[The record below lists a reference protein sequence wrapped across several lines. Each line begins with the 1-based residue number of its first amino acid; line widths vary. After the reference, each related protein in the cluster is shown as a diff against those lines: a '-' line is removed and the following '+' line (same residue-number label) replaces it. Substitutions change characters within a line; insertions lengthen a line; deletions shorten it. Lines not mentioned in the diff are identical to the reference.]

1 MPNPYFQPQSI
12 APILQEGLR
21 ARAPY
26 LAQPTGGIEAAL
38 PALGKVAE
46 AGFDVSKKR
55 SVLAQQQ
62 AYADYL
68 SKVDSGTATEDDHK
82 TGMIAGLSLG
92 MNPPDLLQKQLQRSQ
107 IDENKATTKLKTST
121 ASLYDRNL
129 ATPAPEGPEIYT
141 DKGGRQFQ
149 VIADPKA
156 PGGKRFQPLAPDPNM
171 KPASEGERLTRGFA
185 DRALLGQDELVR
197 IMAEG
202 YDPGA
207 VFTTRG
213 EYVPN
218 FVKTDLT
225 QQAEQA
231 MRNFVSAVLRKESGA
246 AIPIPE
252 LINETK
258 KYFPMP
264 GDKPGVI
271 AQKNRARAQAIKG
284 LEAGAGKAASTYT
297 KSPLDAGNKKAAPG
311 YTLGEIRD
319 GYTYLGG
326 DPREEANWQAGGK

>member
-1 MPNPYFQPQSI
+1 MPKYYDPQSV

-21 ARAPY
+21 TQAAY
-26 LAQPTGGIEAAL
+26 LSQPTGFSQAA
-38 PALGKVAE
+38 PALAQLATKGLDIASDME
-46 AGFDVSKKR
+46 KKK

-62 AYADYL
+62 EYANYL
-68 SKVDSGTATEDDHK
+68 AKVDAGTATQDDHIVGRAA
-82 TGMIAGLSLG
+82 GMSLG
-92 MNPPDLLQKQLQRSQ
+92 LNPPDLLGKQLQRSQ
-107 IDENKATTKLKTST
+107 ISENEATTRLKKST
-121 ASLYDRNL
+121 ADMYDRNM
-129 ATPAPEGPEIYT
+129 AAPPSEGPEIYK
-141 DKGGRQFQ
+141 DKSGREFQ
-149 VIADPKA
+149 VINDPKA
-156 PGGKRFQPLAPDPNM
+156 PGGKRFQPLAPTADQ
-171 KPASEGERLTRGFA
+171 KPATEGERLTRGFA
-185 DRALLGQDELVR
+185 DRALQGQDELVR
-197 IMAEG
+197 IMGEG
-202 YDPGA
+202 YNPGA

-284 LEAGAGKAASTYT
+284 LEAGAGRASSTYEKPKAAAPTGESSTASDYVR
-297 KSPLDAGNKKAAPG
+297 S
-311 YTLGEIRD
+311 LG
-319 GYTYLGG
+319 LGQ
-326 DPREEANWQAGGK
+326 PQ

>member
-1 MPNPYFQPQSI
+1 MASPYFEPKSY

-21 ARAPY
+21 ARMPY
-26 LAQPTGGIEAAL
+26 LAEPKGGAQAAL
-38 PALGKVAE
+38 PALGQLSGAVLE
-46 AGFDVSKKR
+46 GEKKR
-55 SVLAQQQ
+55 SIMAQQKE
-62 AYADYL
+62 YATYL
-68 SKVDSGTATEDDHK
+68 SKLDSGTATNEDHVV
-82 TGMIAGLSLG
+82 GRAAGLSLG
-92 MNPPDLLQKQLQRSQ
+92 LNPPDLLGKQLQRSQ
-107 IDENKATTKLKTST
+107 IDENAATTRLKKST
-121 ASLYDRNL
+121 ADLYDRNL
-129 ATPAPEGPEIYT
+129 ATPPSTGGPEIIT
-141 DKGGRQFQ
+141 KDGRQFQ
-149 VIADPKA
+149 VINDPKA
-156 PGGKRFQPLAPDPNM
+156 PGGKRYQPLAPDPWS
-171 KPASEGERLTRGFA
+171 KPATEGERLTRGFA
-185 DRALLGQDELVR
+185 DRALQGQDELVR
-197 IMAEG
+197 IMGEG
-202 YDPGA
+202 YNPGA

-284 LEAGAGKAASTYT
+284 LESGAGKAASTYT
-297 KSPLDAGNKKAAPG
+297 KSEAAP
-311 YTLGEIRD
+311 
-319 GYTYLGG
+319 
-326 DPREEANWQAGGK
+326 AGGGQQIGRFNVAVEP

>member
-1 MPNPYFQPQSI
+1 MASPYFEPKSY

-21 ARAPY
+21 ARLPY
-26 LAQPTGGIEAAL
+26 LTQPTGGAQAAL
-38 PALGKVAE
+38 PALGQMAT
-46 AGFDVSKKR
+46 AAITGSADRDKR
-55 SVLAQQQ
+55 HSVLARQQE
-62 AYADYL
+62 YATYL
-68 SKVDSGTATEDDHK
+68 SKVDNGTATDEDHVV
-82 TGMIAGLSLG
+82 GRAAGLSLG
-92 MNPPDLLQKQLQRSQ
+92 LNPPDMLSKQLQRSQ
-107 IDENKATTKLKTST
+107 IDENAATTRLKKST
-121 ASLYDRNL
+121 ADLYDRNL
-129 ATPAPEGPEIYT
+129 ATPAAEGPEIYT
-141 DKGGRQFQ
+141 DKTGRQFQ

-156 PGGKRFQPLAPDPNM
+156 PGGKRFSPLAPRPED
-171 KPASEGERLTRGFA
+171 KPATEGERLTRGFA

-197 IMAEG
+197 IMGEG

-271 AQKNRARAQAIKG
+271 AQKNRARAQAIRA
-284 LEAGAGKAASTYT
+284 LESGAGKAASTYEKPKPT
-297 KSPLDAGNKKAAPG
+297 KSPASTAGASSAADYVG
-311 YTLGEIRD
+311 SLNLGQ
-319 GYTYLGG
+319 
-326 DPREEANWQAGGK
+326 PQ